1 MGRSKKYKRQEVLE
15 KAMKAFWDNGFINTS
30 ARMLEE
36 KMGINQ
42 RTLYAEFKSKDQLF
56 IESLQQYEQLNKE
69 VILKPLLSS
78 DGDLDDIR
86 TFFTDFIVAVKSNQS
101 PNGCL
106 FANTAMEFGATS
118 PEVKER
124 LDSYF
129 DLIYIAF
136 FDLLTKAKSKGK
148 IAENT
153 DLVKLSNYLIGC
165 TEGLTVTV
173 KVRDEKALLDFVD
186 FTMNS
191 IK

>member
-30 ARMLEE
+30 ARMLED

-69 VILKPLLSS
+69 VILKPLLAS
-78 DGDLDDIR
+78 DGDLEDIR

-106 FANTAMEFGATS
+106 FANTAMEFGTTS

-129 DLIYIAF
+129 DLIYMAF

-148 IAENT
+148 IAKNT

>member
-30 ARMLEE
+30 ARMLED

-69 VILKPLLSS
+69 VILKPLLAS
-78 DGDLDDIR
+78 DGDLEDIR
-86 TFFTDFIVAVKSNQS
+86 TFFTDFIVAVKSKQS

-106 FANTAMEFGATS
+106 FANTAMEFGTTS

-129 DLIYIAF
+129 DLIYMAF

-148 IAENT
+148 LAKNT